1 MQMVTMGP
9 GQGGRFQCA
18 SPNNTVMVIPKAH
31 KLVLY
36 LNGQPFP
43 TQVKPEM
50 LTTVFLNLVP
60 SSQFLATFESKL
72 EAVLKYQPDLD
83 ADFSRGLVLFSLA
96 FSLSLSN

>member
-1 MQMVTMGP
+1 MG
-9 GQGGRFQCA
+9 GFNQCA
-18 SPNNTVMVIPKAH
+18 PPKNTVLVTPKAN

-50 LTTVFLNLVP
+50 LTTVFLNPVP
-60 SSQFLATFESKL
+60 SSHFLATFEFKL

>member
-1 MQMVTMGP
+1 
-9 GQGGRFQCA
+9 
-18 SPNNTVMVIPKAH
+18 MVIPKAN